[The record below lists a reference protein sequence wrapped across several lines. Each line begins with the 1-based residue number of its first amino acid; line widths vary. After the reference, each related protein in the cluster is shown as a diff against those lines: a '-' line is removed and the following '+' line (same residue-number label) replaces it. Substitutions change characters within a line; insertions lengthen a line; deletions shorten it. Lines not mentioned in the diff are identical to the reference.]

1 MTPADTMPPP
11 YGDCAGLPGLE
22 RVLRGV
28 GTDRRRAHRRAP
40 GQWWAGTGRRPAL
53 KIADVVFSSCGRRS
67 GPPRDSRKSPARRP
81 GGVVAAPVIRVEA
94 LGRLPDGP
102 AGSDPFWRLAAA
114 FLVAYPD
121 STARAYLGDLKAWA
135 AWCADRGVH
144 PSPPGATTSTPGS
157 SSSAETPSPP
167 PGGRPRRPRSPGGC
181 RACRGS
187 TTTDARDRADR
198 ALAGG
203 QRAPAQ
209 GQRGLPHHLTT
220 ANGNG

>member
-53 KIADVVFSSCGRRS
+53 KIADVVCSSCGRRS

-114 FLVAYPD
+114 FLVAPIPTRPPGRT
-121 STARAYLGDLKAWA
+121 SATSRPGR
-135 AWCADRGVH
+135 RGAPTGACT

-157 SSSAETPSPP
+157 SSSAGTPSAA
-167 PGGRPRRPRSPGGC
+167 GRAGHGRPVAVVPVEVLRLR
-181 RACRGS
+181 
-187 TTTDARDRADR
+187 DARDRADR